1 MKGTRMTHIRWGI
14 LGASKFAREHMGPAI
29 HAAKGA
35 VLSAVASR
43 TPESVAPFQDFAA
56 GCRAVMGYDALIADP
71 DIDAVYIPLPHH
83 LHVEWTVKALTA
95 GKHVLAE
102 KPIAMQADDF
112 DRLIAARDATGLV
125 AAEAYMIVHHPQWQR
140 ARQMV
145 ADGAIGRVIHI
156 TGGFSYDN
164 SDDPQNIRNQAAM
177 GGGGLRDIGVYVL
190 GSARYVMGADLENIS
205 AKIRFET
212 GFDTFAAVQG
222 TIGAAT
228 YSAYVSTR
236 MHPHQEMV
244 FHGSEGLLRL
254 TAPFNANIFGE
265 ARIELYQPNLGL
277 RVEKFP
283 AANHYVHQ
291 VEAFGHSIRT
301 GAAYPW
307 TLEQAR
313 GTQEAIDK
321 ILAVGTKLP

>member
-1 MKGTRMTHIRWGI
+1 MTHIRWGI
-14 LGASKFAREHMGPAI
+14 IGASKFAHEHMGPAI
-29 HAAKGA
+29 HAARGA

-43 TPESVAPFQDFAA
+43 NPASVGPFQEFAA
-56 GCRAVMGYDALIADP
+56 ECRAIAGYDALIADR

-83 LHVEWTVKALTA
+83 MHVEWTVKALHA

-102 KPIAMQADDF
+102 KPIAMQAEDF
-112 DRLIAARDATGLV
+112 DNLIAARDATGLL
-125 AAEAYMIVHHPQWQR
+125 AAEAYMIVHHPQWKR

-190 GSARYVMGADLENIS
+190 GSARYVMGAELKNIS
-205 AKIRFET
+205 AKIRLESE
-212 GFDTFAAVQG
+212 FDTFASMQG
-222 TIGAAT
+222 NMGEAT

-265 ARIELYQPNLGL
+265 ARIELHQPNLGL
-277 RVEKFP
+277 RIEKFP
-283 AANHYVHQ
+283 AANHYVQQ

-301 GAAYPW
+301 GAAFPW

-321 ILAVGTKLP
+321 ILAIGTEVP

>member
-1 MKGTRMTHIRWGI
+1 MTHIRWGI

-43 TPESVAPFQDFAA
+43 NPASVGPFQEFAA
-56 GCRAVMGYDALIADP
+56 ECRAIAGYDALIADR

-83 LHVEWTVKALTA
+83 MHVEWTVKALHA

-102 KPIAMQADDF
+102 KPIAMQAEDF
-112 DRLIAARDATGLV
+112 DILIAARDATGLL

-190 GSARYVMGADLENIS
+190 GSARYVMGEELENIS
-205 AKIRFET
+205 SKIHLES
-212 GFDTFAAVQG
+212 GFDTFASMQG
-222 TIGAAT
+222 NVGEAT

-265 ARIELYQPNLGL
+265 ARIELHQPNLGL

-283 AANHYVHQ
+283 AANHYVQQ

-301 GAAYPW
+301 GAAYSW

-321 ILAVGTKLP
+321 ILAVGKKFT

>member
-1 MKGTRMTHIRWGI
+1 MTHIRWGI

-29 HAAKGA
+29 HAARGA
-35 VLSAVASR
+35 VISAVASR
-43 TPESVAPFQDFAA
+43 NPDSVGPFQEFAA
-56 GCRAVMGYDALIADP
+56 ECRAIFGYEALISDR
-71 DIDAVYIPLPHH
+71 DIYAVYIPLPHH
-83 LHVEWTVKALTA
+83 MHVEWTVKALHA

-102 KPIAMQADDF
+102 KPIAMQAEDF
-112 DRLIAARDATGLV
+112 DNLITARDATGRL

-190 GSARYVMGADLENIS
+190 GSARYVMGAELENIS
-205 AKIRFET
+205 AKIRLES
-212 GFDTFAAVQG
+212 GFDTFASMQG
-222 TIGAAT
+222 NMGEAT

-244 FHGSEGLLRL
+244 FHGSEGVLRL

-265 ARIELYQPNLGL
+265 ARIELHQPNLGL

-283 AANHYVHQ
+283 AANHYVQQ

-301 GAAYPW
+301 GAAFPW

-321 ILAVGTKLP
+321 VLAIGTELP

>member
-1 MKGTRMTHIRWGI
+1 MTHIRWGI

-43 TPESVAPFQDFAA
+43 NPASVGPFQEFAA
-56 GCRAVMGYDALIADP
+56 ECRAIAGYEALIADQ

-83 LHVEWTVKALTA
+83 MHVEWTVKALHA

-102 KPIAMQADDF
+102 KPIAMQAEDF
-112 DRLIAARDATGLV
+112 DNLIAARDASGRL

-164 SDDPQNIRNQAAM
+164 SDDPQNIRNQASM

-190 GSARYVMGADLENIS
+190 GSARYVMGAELENIS
-205 AKIRFET
+205 AKIRLES
-212 GFDTFAAVQG
+212 GFDTFASMQG
-222 TIGAAT
+222 NMGEAT

-236 MHPHQEMV
+236 MHPYQDMV
-244 FHGSEGLLRL
+244 FHGSEGVLRL

-265 ARIELYQPNLGL
+265 ARIELHQPNLGL

-283 AANHYVHQ
+283 SANHYVQQ

-301 GAAYPW
+301 GAAFPW

-321 ILAVGTKLP
+321 ILAIGTELP

>member
-1 MKGTRMTHIRWGI
+1 MTHISWGI

-112 DRLIAARDATGLV
+112 DLLIAARDATGLV

-205 AKIRFET
+205 AKIRFES
-212 GFDTFAAVQG
+212 GFDTFAALQG

-228 YSAYVSTR
+228 YSTYVSTR

-265 ARIELYQPNLGL
+265 ARIELHQPNLGL
-277 RVEKFP
+277 RVEKFS

>member
-1 MKGTRMTHIRWGI
+1 MTHIRWGI

-29 HAAKGA
+29 HAATGA

-43 TPESVAPFQDFAA
+43 NPASVGPFQEFAFE
-56 GCRAVMGYDALIADP
+56 CRAIAGYEALIADP
-71 DIDAVYIPLPHH
+71 EIDAVYIPLPHH
-83 LHVEWTVKALTA
+83 MHVEWTVKALHA

-102 KPIAMQADDF
+102 KPIAMQAEDF
-112 DRLIAARDATGLV
+112 DNLIAARDASGRL

-164 SDDPQNIRNQAAM
+164 SDDPQNIRNQASM

-190 GSARYVMGADLENIS
+190 GSARYVMGAELENIS
-205 AKIRFET
+205 AKIRLES
-212 GFDTFAAVQG
+212 GFDTFASMQG
-222 TIGAAT
+222 NMGEAT

-244 FHGSEGLLRL
+244 FHGSEGVLRL

-265 ARIELYQPNLGL
+265 ARIELHQPNLGL

-283 AANHYVHQ
+283 SANHYVQQ

-301 GAAYPW
+301 GAAFPW

-321 ILAVGTKLP
+321 ILAIGTELP

>member
-1 MKGTRMTHIRWGI
+1 MGARMTQIRWGI

-43 TPESVAPFQDFAA
+43 TPQSVAPFQDFAA

-71 DIDAVYIPLPHH
+71 DIDAIYIPLPHH
-83 LHVEWTVKALTA
+83 MHVEWTVKALNA

-112 DRLIAARDATGLV
+112 ERLIAARDATGLL

-164 SDDPQNIRNQAAM
+164 SDDPQNIRNQAAT
-177 GGGGLRDIGVYVL
+177 GGGGMRDIGVYVL
-190 GSARYVMGADLENIS
+190 GSARYVMGANLENIS
-205 AKIRFET
+205 AKIRWES
-212 GFDTFAAVQG
+212 GFDTFASMQG
-222 TIGAAT
+222 NMGEAT

-265 ARIELYQPNLGL
+265 ARIELHQPNLGL

-283 AANHYVHQ
+283 AANHYVNQ
-291 VEAFGHSIRT
+291 VEAFGHSIRN

-313 GTQEAIDK
+313 GTQEAIDTV
-321 ILAVGTKLP
+321 LAIGTDLT

>member
-1 MKGTRMTHIRWGI
+1 MTHIRWGI

-43 TPESVAPFQDFAA
+43 NPASVGPFQEFAA
-56 GCRAVMGYDALIADP
+56 ECRAIAGYDALIADR

-83 LHVEWTVKALTA
+83 MHVEWTVKALHA

-102 KPIAMQADDF
+102 KPIAMQAEDF
-112 DRLIAARDATGLV
+112 DILIAARDATGLL

-190 GSARYVMGADLENIS
+190 GSARYVMGEELENIS
-205 AKIRFET
+205 SKIHLES
-212 GFDTFAAVQG
+212 GFDTFASMQG
-222 TIGAAT
+222 NVGEAT

-265 ARIELYQPNLGL
+265 ARIELHQPNLGL

-283 AANHYVHQ
+283 AANHYVQQ

-301 GAAYPW
+301 GVAFPW

-321 ILAVGTKLP
+321 ILAIGTELP

>member
-1 MKGTRMTHIRWGI
+1 MTHIRWGI

-29 HAAKGA
+29 HAARGA

-43 TPESVAPFQDFAA
+43 NPDSVGPFQEFAA
-56 GCRAVMGYDALIADP
+56 ECRAISGYEALISDR

-83 LHVEWTVKALTA
+83 MHVEWTVKALHA

-102 KPIAMQADDF
+102 KPIAMQAEDF
-112 DRLIAARDATGLV
+112 DNLITARDATGRL

-190 GSARYVMGADLENIS
+190 GSARYVMGAELENIS
-205 AKIRFET
+205 AKIRLES
-212 GFDTFAAVQG
+212 GFDTFASMQG
-222 TIGAAT
+222 NMGEAT

-244 FHGSEGLLRL
+244 FHGSEGVLRL

-265 ARIELYQPNLGL
+265 ARIELHQPNLGL

-283 AANHYVHQ
+283 AANHYVQQ
-291 VEAFGHSIRT
+291 VEAFGHSICT
-301 GAAYPW
+301 GAAFPW

-313 GTQEAIDK
+313 GTQETIDK
-321 ILAVGTKLP
+321 ILAIGTKLP